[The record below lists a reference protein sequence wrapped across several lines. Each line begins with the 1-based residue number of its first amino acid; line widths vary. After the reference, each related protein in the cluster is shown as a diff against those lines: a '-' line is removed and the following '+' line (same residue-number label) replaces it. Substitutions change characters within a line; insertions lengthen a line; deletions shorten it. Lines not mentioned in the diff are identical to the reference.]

1 MELEII
7 WSKRAAAGYSNILS
21 YLDEHWS
28 EKEVENFEE
37 EIKRFFKNLS
47 KQPYMLKESEKANI
61 RKGPINKLTMLTY
74 RVDEKKHQLQLI
86 TIRSTRKKPLN

>member
-1 MELEII
+1 
-7 WSKRAAAGYSNILS
+7 
-21 YLDEHWS
+21 
-28 EKEVENFEE
+28 
-37 EIKRFFKNLS
+37 
-47 KQPYMLKESEKANI
+47 MLKKSEKAGI